1 MQGRDGHQSTR
12 EDGYAD
18 EVGSGDED
26 DEEENGEEGGDE
38 STAEKKTKKQRRKT
52 EKERKKRQLNVA
64 LEVGD
69 ILLLSVVCLLHW
81 LTSIHIRV
89 SFAMLQAEM
98 RARKRLTKAQ
108 REALSSLSS
117 INKSIQG
124 SSSISLSQL
133 HKRKSEL
140 AARLASSGLAEMRSG
155 PSRVPKPKQSYLLTD
170 ELPEGLRQLKTNG
183 NLWNEWLDSSRR
195 RGKVQM
201 ERNTMPGM
209 RKQKGRSLRD
219 KEKVAWRKWDLGM

>member
-1 MQGRDGHQSTR
+1 
-12 EDGYAD
+12 
-18 EVGSGDED
+18 
-26 DEEENGEEGGDE
+26 
-38 STAEKKTKKQRRKT
+38 
-52 EKERKKRQLNVA
+52 
-64 LEVGD
+64 
-69 ILLLSVVCLLHW
+69 
-81 LTSIHIRV
+81 
-89 SFAMLQAEM
+89 M
-98 RARKRLTKAQ
+98 RARSRLTKAQ
-108 REALSSLSS
+108 RQALSSLSS
-117 INKSIQG
+117 INKDLKG

-155 PSRVPKPKQSYLLTD
+155 PSRVPKAKQSYLLTD

-195 RGKVQM
+195 RGRVQM

-219 KEKVAWRKWDLGM
+219 REKVAWRKWDLGI

>member
-1 MQGRDGHQSTR
+1 MYIS
-12 EDGYAD
+12 
-18 EVGSGDED
+18 VC
-26 DEEENGEEGGDE
+26 
-38 STAEKKTKKQRRKT
+38 
-52 EKERKKRQLNVA
+52 
-64 LEVGD
+64 
-69 ILLLSVVCLLHW
+69 ILSLV
-81 LTSIHIRV
+81 
-89 SFAMLQAEM
+89 QAEM
-98 RARKRLTKAQ
+98 RARSRLTKAQ
-108 REALSSLSS
+108 RQALSSLSS
-117 INKSIQG
+117 INKDLKG

-195 RGKVQM
+195 RGRVQM

-219 KEKVAWRKWDLGM
+219 REKVAWRKWDLGI